1 MRVPP
6 FRRYDAVR
14 YQYGK
19 KAMIILQARI
29 MLVAFVALAA
39 AITYNATYLQKGP
52 HPAPIAI
59 DAQSSE
65 SRPLKS
71 GREVRKI
78 TKTLAKHTETTASLP
93 RSKTIVALQRKLA
106 ENGYEPGPVDGVQG
120 HMTRAAIMAYQ
131 DDNGLAVT
139 GIASVRLLKN
149 IILGAS
155 LSDAAQDNSS
165 PVPDETKA
173 LVKAVQ
179 LTLKKLGY
187 DPGPPDGLWGAST
200 RKAIKSFERSR
211 KLAIKG
217 HISGRFL
224 KHLMQA
230 NGGSLSEIVSG

>member
-1 MRVPP
+1 
-6 FRRYDAVR
+6 
-14 YQYGK
+14 
-19 KAMIILQARI
+19 MITLQARI

-59 DAQSSE
+59 DAQNSGGG
-65 SRPLKS
+65 PVKS
-71 GREVRKI
+71 DREPRKI
-78 TKTLAKHTETTASLP
+78 TKTLPKHTETTASLP
-93 RSKTIVALQRKLA
+93 RSKNIVAIQRKLS

-131 DDNGLAVT
+131 DDNGLGIT
-139 GIASVRLLKN
+139 GVASEKLLKHM
-149 IILGAS
+149 ILGAS
-155 LSDAAQDNSS
+155 LGDATADNTS

-173 LVKAVQ
+173 LIKGVQ
-179 LTLKKLGY
+179 LTLKKLGH

-200 RKAIKSFERSR
+200 RKAIESFERAR

-224 KHLMQA
+224 KELIQA
-230 NGGSLSEIVSG
+230 NGGSLNKIVSS